1 VRRQEFVAV
10 GLDREAARAV
20 GLPVLRLDL
29 ARYVLVT
36 RPRARTGKSD
46 AEALRVRFARGE
58 DADTVTVDV
67 AVLGAGPAGLGAALR
82 LARAGH
88 DVVVLERDDRVG
100 GLTASFDVAGMAVD
114 HGSHRLHPSVPA
126 PVLAE
131 LRDLLGDELQV
142 RARRGRLRLAGRWVD
157 FPLRAGQLAR
167 SLPPGFAVRAALD
180 AAVATVT
187 PARHRTFADHVT
199 TGLGRTM
206 GERFYFPYARKIWGV
221 DPEHLSGEQA
231 RRRIRAASPARL
243 AAKVLAPADAA
254 ARTFLYPAGGF
265 GRIAEALAEAAVAA
279 GATIRLASPVTEL
292 RRTGGGWSVTTS
304 DGERVRSR
312 RMWST
317 VPVTVLAR
325 LLGAGGLD
333 LPGAPALGYRSM
345 VLAYLVVPGGRYSP
359 TDAHYL
365 PSPATPVTRV
375 SEPANY
381 RDGPDPPDRTV
392 LCAEIP
398 CSPGDDV
405 WSAPDEV
412 VGAVVVDSL
421 TGAGLPAP
429 HVREVVTRRVRH
441 AYPVYRVGFE
451 EPWARLV
458 DAVDAQPGL
467 LTFGRQGLFAHDNT
481 HHALAMAWA
490 AADCLAPD
498 GTFDEGGWRRARAA
512 FGRHVVED

>member
-1 VRRQEFVAV
+1 M
-10 GLDREAARAV
+10 
-20 GLPVLRLDL
+20 
-29 ARYVLVT
+29 T
-36 RPRARTGKSD
+36 C
-46 AEALRVRFARGE
+46 
-58 DADTVTVDV
+58 DV

-88 DVVVLERDDRVG
+88 RVVVLERGDRVG
-100 GLTASFDVAGMAVD
+100 GLTASFDVAGVAVD
-114 HGSHRLHPSVPA
+114 HGSHRLHPAVPA
-126 PVLAE
+126 PVLAV
-131 LRDLLGDELQV
+131 LRDLLGEELQV
-142 RARRGRLRLAGRWVD
+142 RPRRGRLRLAERWVD
-157 FPLRAGQLAR
+157 FPLRAGQLVR
-167 SLPPGFAVRAALD
+167 SLPPGFAGRAAVD
-180 AAVATVT
+180 AAVATLT

-221 DPEHLSGEQA
+221 DPEQLSGEQA

-243 AAKVLAPADAA
+243 LAKVLASADAA
-254 ARTFLYPAGGF
+254 SRTFLYPAGGF
-265 GRIAEALAEAAVAA
+265 GRIAEALAAAAAGA
-279 GATIRLASPVTEL
+279 GATIRLASPVTGLHRE
-292 RRTGGGWSVTTS
+292 RDGWSVATS
-304 DGERVRSR
+304 DGERLRAARV
-312 RMWST
+312 WST

-325 LLGAGGLD
+325 LLAAAGVD
-333 LPGAPALGYRSM
+333 LPGAPALDYRSM

-365 PSPATPVTRV
+365 PSPATPVTRI

-381 RDGPDPPDRTV
+381 RDGPDPTDRTV

-398 CSPGDDV
+398 CSPGDAV
-405 WSAPDEV
+405 WSAPDDAV
-412 VGAVVVDSL
+412 RSVVVDAL

-429 HVREVVTRRVRH
+429 AVHDVVTRRVRH

-451 EPWARLV
+451 QPWARLV

-490 AADCLAPD
+490 ATDCLAAD
-498 GTFDEGGWRRARAA
+498 GTFDEARWRHARAGFA
-512 FGRHVVED
+512 EHVVED